1 MIFVLVYF
9 LALKGK
15 PVNSFVFI
23 VFILIQLTL
32 TGFSFLSLK
41 RPKEIF
47 KLSRKII
54 LHGANYD

>member
-23 VFILIQLTL
+23 VLILIDAYR
-32 TGFSFLSLK
+32 FLVFIAEK
-41 RPKEIF
+41 TKGNP
-47 KLSRKII
+47 
-54 LHGANYD
+54 